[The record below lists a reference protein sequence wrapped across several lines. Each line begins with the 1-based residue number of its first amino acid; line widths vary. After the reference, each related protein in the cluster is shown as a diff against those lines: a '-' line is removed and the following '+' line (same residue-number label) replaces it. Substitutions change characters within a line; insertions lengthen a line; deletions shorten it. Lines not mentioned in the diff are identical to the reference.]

1 MVETGGTAMT
11 MRRWILVAMVAMG
24 LAGIAWLGVRVW
36 ESKVTLARYRPE
48 LPDLSG
54 WPAVAQER
62 FRETDQSARTIAK
75 SREAMAELG
84 RLYQANGFF
93 EEALACYEGLRA
105 VDSRDARWYHLPAA
119 ALSGLG
125 RLEEAEPLFRRAAEL
140 APDYLPAHV
149 RTGDVLLKANRW
161 DEARRQYEA
170 VLARFGEEPYALLG
184 LARVA
189 IGRERWEDAEVLLKR
204 AVAKDENFVAGHFLL
219 VTVHKHF
226 GRDEEAARIEA
237 RVNHREFVE
246 MQDPWVD
253 ELIVACYEP
262 YYLSVAASAAIFRHD
277 PERAKQCLERA
288 ASLAEKPGPYLRQL
302 GQIHLFTRNPT
313 EAAKYVAQAVAL
325 QPTDA
330 EAWTIWVNA
339 LLAMGDRSEAYR
351 VVQDGLKHC
360 PDSGALRYV
369 HGYMLS
375 ADGRMERAIEELRV
389 AKRLRS
395 TQADVYI
402 ELGRAYFKIGE
413 DEAGAAE
420 MKEALFVQPDHPV
433 ALVIVARYTIDHGDA
448 EAAREWIRRIRLQ
461 PRIVPEDVELVV
473 AEYREKFGRAP

>member
-1 MVETGGTAMT
+1 MT
-11 MRRWILVAMVAMG
+11 MRRWVFVAVGVVG
-24 LAGIAWLGVRVW
+24 LAGIAWLGPRAW

-62 FRETDQSARTIAK
+62 FREMDRAARTMMKA
-75 SREAMAELG
+75 REAMAELG

-93 EEALACYEGLRA
+93 EEALACYEGLRE
-105 VDSRDARWYHLPAA
+105 VDPENAQWHHLPAA

-140 APDYLPAHV
+140 APDYRPAHV
-149 RTGDVLLKANRW
+149 RAGDVLLKANRW
-161 DEARRQYEA
+161 DEARRQYED
-170 VLARFGEEPYALLG
+170 VLARFGDEPYALLG

-189 IGRERWEDAEVLLKR
+189 IARERWEDAEMLLNR
-204 AVAKDENFVAGHFLL
+204 AVAKDENFAAGLFLL
-219 VTVHKHF
+219 VTVHRHF
-226 GRDEEAARIEA
+226 GREEEAARIEA

-246 MQDPWVD
+246 MRDPWVNA
-253 ELIVACYEP
+253 LIDACYEP
-262 YYLSVAASAAIFRHD
+262 YYLSVAASASIFRHD
-277 PERAKQCLERA
+277 PERAKHCLERA

-302 GQIHLFTRNPT
+302 GQIHLFTRNPA
-313 EAAKYVAQAVAL
+313 EAAMLVAKAVAL

-339 LLAMGDRSEAYR
+339 LLALGDRSEAYR

-375 ADGRMERAIEELRV
+375 ADGRMERAIEELRE

-420 MKEALFVQPDHPV
+420 MKEALLVQPDHPV

-448 EAAREWIRRIRLQ
+448 EGAREWVRRVRLQ
-461 PRIVPEDVELVV
+461 PRIVPEDVELVET
-473 AEYREKFGRAP
+473 EYRQKFGRAP

>member
-1 MVETGGTAMT
+1 MT
-11 MRRWILVAMVAMG
+11 KRRWILVAAVGGG
-24 LAGIAWLGVRVW
+24 LAVLAWLGPRVW

-48 LPDLSG
+48 LPELSA

-62 FRETDQSARTIAK
+62 FRETDRAARTISK
-75 SREAMAELG
+75 SREAMADLG

-93 EEALACYEGLRA
+93 EEALACYEGLREIDPRNA
-105 VDSRDARWYHLPAA
+105 QWYHLPAA
-119 ALSGLG
+119 VLSGLG
-125 RLEEAEPLFRRAAEL
+125 RLEESEPLFKRAAEL

-149 RTGDVLLKANRW
+149 RAGDVLLKANRW
-161 DEARRQYEA
+161 DEAQRRYED

-184 LARVA
+184 LSRVA
-189 IGRERWEDAEVLLKR
+189 IARERWEEAEALLNR
-204 AVAKDENFVAGHFLL
+204 AVAKEGDFVAGLFLL

-226 GRDEEAARIEA
+226 GREEEAAKIDA

-246 MQDPWVD
+246 LRDPWVD
-253 ELIVACYEP
+253 ELIDACYEP
-262 YYLSVAASAAIFRHD
+262 YFLSVAASAAIFRHD
-277 PERAKQCLERA
+277 PERAKRCLERA
-288 ASLAEKPGPYLRQL
+288 ASLAEKPAPYLRQL
-302 GQIHLFTRNPT
+302 GQIHLFTGDPV
-313 EAAKYVAQAVAL
+313 EATKYVAKAVAL

-339 LLAMGDRSEAYR
+339 LLAMGDRPESYR
-351 VVQDGLKHC
+351 VVQEGLRHC

-375 ADGRMERAIEELRV
+375 ADGKMERAIEELRV
-389 AKRLRS
+389 AKRFRS

-420 MKEALFVQPDHPV
+420 MKEALSVQPDHPI

-473 AEYREKFGRAP
+473 NEYRQKFGRSP